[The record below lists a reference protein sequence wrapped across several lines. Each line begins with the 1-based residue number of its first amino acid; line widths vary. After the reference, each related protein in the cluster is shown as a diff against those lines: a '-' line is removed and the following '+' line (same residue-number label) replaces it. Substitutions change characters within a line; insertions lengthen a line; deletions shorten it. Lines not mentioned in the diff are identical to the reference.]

1 MIKVLGV
8 KYVRKRQY
16 SSHFVLLFQVLAL
29 QWVQNNIASFGCDPR
44 RVTLFGQSAG
54 AVSVSLQ
61 LLSPLSKGLFKR
73 VIIQSGSAS
82 YPLYSGKVK
91 DTRHLEMFANL
102 LNCSLGPQL
111 ISCVRGKTIEDILK
125 VQSQIIYPIYRGPQ
139 DIAGPVVDG
148 EFLPDLPVKLLRDGN
163 FHLTV
168 DVLIG
173 TTSNEGALYAMLPP
187 DQVENGVERELFE
200 ACIKDSV
207 VFVRGRNVFAEKA
220 VLFKYTDHAD
230 PENKLTMRRSML
242 ECLGDYAFVA
252 PMLRDAK
259 AYYQVSTLLNLIV
272 IQVSQTHDIRF
283 H

>member
-1 MIKVLGV
+1 M
-8 KYVRKRQY
+8 
-16 SSHFVLLFQVLAL
+16 
-29 QWVQNNIASFGCDPR
+29 QWVQNNIVSFGGDSK

-61 LLSPLSKGLFKR
+61 LLSPLSKGLFQR

-91 DTRHLEMFANL
+91 DTKHLEMFANL
-102 LNCSLGPQL
+102 LNCSLDPQL
-111 ISCVRGKTIEDILK
+111 ISCVRNKTIGDILK
-125 VQSQIIYPIYRGPQ
+125 VQSQIIYPMYRGPQ

-148 EFLPDLPVKLLRDGN
+148 EFLPDLPVKLLSNGN

-168 DVLIG
+168 DVLMG

-187 DQVENGVERELFE
+187 DQVENGVERKLFE
-200 ACIKDSV
+200 AFIKDSV

-220 VLFKYTDHAD
+220 VLSKYTDHAD

-259 AYYQVSTLLNLIV
+259 AYYQVSTLLDLIV
-272 IQVSQTHDIRF
+272 I
-283 H
+283 

>member
-1 MIKVLGV
+1 
-8 KYVRKRQY
+8 
-16 SSHFVLLFQVLAL
+16 L
-29 QWVQNNIASFGCDPR
+29 QWVQNNIANFGGDPN
-44 RVTLFGQSAG
+44 RVTLFGQSSG
-54 AVSVSLQ
+54 AVSVSLH

-91 DTRHLEMFANL
+91 DTENLEMFANL
-102 LNCSLGPQL
+102 VNCSLGPQL

-125 VQSQIIYPIYRGPQ
+125 VQSQIIYPKYRGPQ

-148 EFLPDLPVKLLRDGN
+148 EFLPDVPEKLLRNGN

-168 DVLIG
+168 DVMIG
-173 TTSNEGALYAMLPP
+173 TTSNEGALYAMLPS

-200 ACIKDSV
+200 SFIKDSV
-207 VFVRGRNVFAEKA
+207 VFIRGRNVFAEKA

-230 PENKLTMRRSML
+230 PENKLTMRRSMF

-259 AYYQVSTLLNLIV
+259 AYSQVTNFV
-272 IQVSQTHDIRF
+272 
-283 H
+283 

>member
-1 MIKVLGV
+1 M
-8 KYVRKRQY
+8 
-16 SSHFVLLFQVLAL
+16 
-29 QWVQNNIASFGCDPR
+29 QWVQNNIANFGGDAN
-44 RVTLFGQSAG
+44 RVTLFGQSSG
-54 AVSVSLQ
+54 AVSVSLH

-91 DTRHLEMFANL
+91 DTKHLEMFANFV
-102 LNCSLGPQL
+102 NCSLGPQL
-111 ISCVRGKTIEDILK
+111 IPCVRGKTTEDILK
-125 VQSQIIYPIYRGPQ
+125 VQSQIIYPKYRGPQ

-148 EFLPDLPVKLLRDGN
+148 EFLPDLPEKLLRNGN

-168 DVLIG
+168 DVMIG

-187 DQVENGVERELFE
+187 DQVENGVKRELFE
-200 ACIKDSV
+200 SFIKDSV
-207 VFVRGRNVFAEKA
+207 VFIRGRNVLAEKA

-230 PENKLTMRRSML
+230 PENKLTMRRSMF

-259 AYYQVSTLLNLIV
+259 AYSQVSNFV
-272 IQVSQTHDIRF
+272 
-283 H
+283 